1 MFKKLVY
8 LVKVIYATI
17 KVQKATGRIDTYI
30 DNLKAEEEMI
40 IDGNKI
46 KITTDNISVLAS
58 GFRYGL
64 CSYSNLTGEMIF
76 SIVKETKVAK
86 LGIEDFVIQHEI
98 GHLTNEIFNNPLFWL
113 STPVRTLSNECAAD
127 LYAAEQIG
135 FDKAIEA
142 LKILSKD
149 PTVNT
154 FELNSRINYLEM
166 KKDESK

>member
-40 IDGNKI
+40 INGNKI

-113 STPVRTLSNECAAD
+113 NAPIRTLSNECAAD

-154 FELNSRINYLEM
+154 FEINSRINYLEM
-166 KKDESK
+166 KKR

>member
-40 IDGNKI
+40 INGNKI

-76 SIVKETKVAK
+76 SIVKETKVSK

-98 GHLTNEIFNNPLFWL
+98 GHLTNEIFNNPWFWL
-113 STPVRTLSNECAAD
+113 SAPVRTLSNECAAD

>member
-76 SIVKETKVAK
+76 SIVKETKVSK

-113 STPVRTLSNECAAD
+113 NAPIRTLSNECAAD

-154 FELNSRINYLEM
+154 FEINSRINYLEM
-166 KKDESK
+166 KKNESK

>member
-8 LVKVIYATI
+8 LVKVLYATGKI
-17 KVQKATGRIDTYI
+17 QKATGRIDSYI
-30 DNLKAEEEMI
+30 DNLKAEEEIM

-46 KITTDNISVLAS
+46 KVTTDDTTVWAS

-64 CSYSNLTGEMIF
+64 CSYSNLSGEMIF

>member
-113 STPVRTLSNECAAD
+113 NAPIRTLSNECAAD

-154 FELNSRINYLEM
+154 FEINSRINYLEM

>member
-40 IDGNKI
+40 INGNKI

-76 SIVKETKVAK
+76 SIVKETKVSK

-113 STPVRTLSNECAAD
+113 NAPIRTLSNECAAD

>member
-76 SIVKETKVAK
+76 SIVKETKVVK

-113 STPVRTLSNECAAD
+113 NAPIRTLSNECAAD

>member
-76 SIVKETKVAK
+76 SIVKETKVVK

-113 STPVRTLSNECAAD
+113 NAPIRTLSNECAAD

-154 FELNSRINYLEM
+154 FEINSRINYLEM

>member
-98 GHLTNEIFNNPLFWL
+98 GHLTNEIFNNPWFWL

-149 PTVNT
+149 TTVNT
-154 FELNSRINYLEM
+154 FEINSRINYLEM

>member
-76 SIVKETKVAK
+76 SIVKETKVSK

-113 STPVRTLSNECAAD
+113 NAPIRTLSNECAAD

-154 FELNSRINYLEM
+154 FEINSRINYLEM

>member
-40 IDGNKI
+40 INGNKI

-113 STPVRTLSNECAAD
+113 NAPIRTLSNECAAD

>member
-40 IDGNKI
+40 INGNKI

-113 STPVRTLSNECAAD
+113 NAPIRTLSNECAAD

-154 FELNSRINYLEM
+154 FEINSRINYLEM

>member
-76 SIVKETKVAK
+76 SIVKETKVSK

>member
-113 STPVRTLSNECAAD
+113 NAPIRTLSNECAAD

>member
-76 SIVKETKVAK
+76 SIVKETKVSK

-113 STPVRTLSNECAAD
+113 NAPIRTLSNECAAD

>member
-98 GHLTNEIFNNPLFWL
+98 GHLTNEIFNNPWFWL

>member
-40 IDGNKI
+40 INGNKI

-76 SIVKETKVAK
+76 SIVKETKVSK

-113 STPVRTLSNECAAD
+113 NAPIRTLSNECAAD

-154 FELNSRINYLEM
+154 FEINSRINYLEM